1 MDMGQCDDVIAVT
14 RVRGGAR
21 IDVRV
26 RVRLFPFEDGGR
38 RDLRNTLLG
47 VPPPL
52 VSSSRLF
59 FPLPTGPPLFFV
71 SCV

>member
-47 VPPPL
+47 VPPPGLL
-52 VSSSRLF
+52 V
-59 FPLPTGPPLFFV
+59 
-71 SCV
+71 